1 MINIILF
8 IILIIL
14 YIGFVP
20 ISNIIIGIVD
30 EHNSKKHMLFLTC
43 YFCIVAIIC
52 LILGYRKFLI
62 L

>member
-14 YIGFVP
+14 FIGFVP
-20 ISNIIIGIVD
+20 IDNMIIGIVD
-30 EHNSKKHMLFLTC
+30 EHNSKKHIFFLTC
-43 YFCIVAIIC
+43 YFCIVGAIC
-52 LILGYRKFLI
+52 FILVYRKFLI